1 MKRWKLNLYGCW
13 NGSPWNFPI
22 TLVMALE
29 NVVRTNIFTS
39 MFPDSKIAKEFVLGH
54 QKLIYWST
62 YVITSYLKSSLKSE
76 VDQSPIIAVSF
87 DEGLN
92 QFSQT
97 CEIDVVR
104 YWDVNGKTVK
114 VVLGLKLYWLL
125 KPQN

>member
-13 NGSPWNFPI
+13 IGSPWNFPI

-39 MFPDSKIAKEFVLGH
+39 MFPDGKIAKEFVLGH
-54 QKLIYWST
+54 HKLIYWST

-76 VDQSPIIAVSF
+76 VDKSPIIAVSF

-104 YWDVNGKTVK
+104 YWDVNGK
-114 VVLGLKLYWLL
+114 LLKLYWD
-125 KPQN
+125 